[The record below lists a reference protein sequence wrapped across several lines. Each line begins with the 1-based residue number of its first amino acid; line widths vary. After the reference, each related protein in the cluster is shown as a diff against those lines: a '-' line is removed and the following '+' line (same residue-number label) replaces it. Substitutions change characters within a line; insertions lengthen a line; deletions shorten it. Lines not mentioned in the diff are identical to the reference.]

1 MADEQEKPTEADTAG
16 DAPETDGD
24 EGGEEEEKGS
34 GGQKIM
40 CFVSKEMV
48 PINETVEIEYGP
60 GKKVRVLPKYV
71 KYDRDEFGEGV
82 EA

>member
-1 MADEQEKPTEADTAG
+1 MAEEQKNVENVADSAEQEERDL
-16 DAPETDGD
+16 
-24 EGGEEEEKGS
+24 

-48 PINETVEIEYGP
+48 PINQTVELEYMP

-71 KYDRDEFGEGV
+71 KYDLGES
-82 EA
+82 AS